1 MFAQLAMG
9 IYSIIIHFACILHIF
24 ILCFQFAVYFAVDS
38 IHYYHERKITARAH
52 IHVRVLLFMFYF
64 ISFLFVAM
72 LINIKLINAI
82 RMKENRYAQVT
93 FMMCIESKKK
103 KKHFF
108 FVLRRPRT
116 KDVKLMT
123 FS

>member
-1 MFAQLAMG
+1 M
-9 IYSIIIHFACILHIF
+9 
-24 ILCFQFAVYFAVDS
+24 
-38 IHYYHERKITARAH
+38 TARAH

-103 KKHFF
+103 HFF